1 MLNCDHPRERDRIL
15 FVKFMELGSLMLH
28 LVRNVAVG
36 AVNKRVRI
44 LLFVLTL
51 HSHVIEGVVM
61 LFFLLILCLWLLV
74 AILASIGV
82 LL

>member
-1 MLNCDHPRERDRIL
+1 MLDCDHPRERDRVL
-15 FVKFMELGSLMLH
+15 FVKFMELRSLMFH
-28 LVRNVAVG
+28 FVRNEAVG
-36 AVNKRVRI
+36 AVYERVRI

-61 LFFLLILCLWLLV
+61 LFFLLTLCLWLLV
-74 AILASIGV
+74 VILASIGV